1 MMKLYFHPVSTTSR
15 PILQFC
21 ADAGIAYEPVV
32 IDLMAGEHMQEPYV
46 SLNPNCLVP
55 VIDDDGFVLTE
66 SSAIL
71 KYLAEKHRSPA
82 YPMDLK
88 QRARVNEMMDWFN
101 ANLYREYG
109 YHLVYPQILPH
120 HVRQPD
126 VVNRATIEWGRAQ
139 SGTMLGILNDHYLG
153 PGKPYLCGDSL
164 TIADY
169 FAAALLT
176 VGDLIGSDFSGYPN
190 IERWLQSMKA
200 MPSWSAVNEVHNGFA
215 ASLEGKSFVTLAK
228 AEQSELLHI

>member
-1 MMKLYFHPVSTTSR
+1 MKLYYHPASTTSR

-21 ADAGIAYEPVV
+21 VDAGIDYEPVV
-32 IDLMAGEHMQEPYV
+32 IDLMTGEHFREPYA
-46 SLNPNCLVP
+46 SFNPNCMVP
-55 VIDDDGFVLTE
+55 AIDDDGFVLTE

-82 YPMDLK
+82 YPTDLK
-88 QRARVNEMMDWFN
+88 QRSRVNEMMDWFN

-109 YHLVYPQILPH
+109 YHLVYPQTLPH

-126 VVNRATIEWGRAQ
+126 VVNQATIEWGRAQ
-139 SGTMLGILNDHYLG
+139 SCIMLRILNDHYLG
-153 PGKPYLCGDSL
+153 QCKPYLCGDNL

-176 VGDLIGSDFSGYPN
+176 VGDLIGSDFSGYPDL
-190 IERWLQSMKA
+190 ERWLQSMKE
-200 MPSWSAVNEVHNGFA
+200 MPSWPAVNEVHNGFA
-215 ASLEGKSFVTLAK
+215 ASLKGKSFVTLAQ